1 MTISDSPLSYSDC
14 YDAMERALEDPKGI
28 RLKVNRV
35 QDAYHLRMRLNQARA
50 INRRENRRTYDPEHH
65 LFGRS
70 IYDRLMFKIKERTA
84 RDGSPQVY
92 VYLERIGDLKPELV
106 EALSEVE
113 PDGEELE
120 LQDVGVPV
128 ETLSKPRVA
137 DVLPMR
143 LGIMR
148 R

>member
-1 MTISDSPLSYSDC
+1 MTISDSPLSYKDC
-14 YDAMERALEDPKGI
+14 YDAMERALEDTKGI
-28 RLKVNRV
+28 RLRVNRV

-65 LFGRS
+65 LYGRS
-70 IYDRLMFKIKERTA
+70 IYDRLMFKIKERSA
-84 RDGSPQVY
+84 KNGDQKVY
-92 VYLERIGDLKPELV
+92 VYLERIGDLRPDQV

-113 PDGEELE
+113 PDDIP
-120 LQDVGVPV
+120 LQEQTIQV
-128 ETLSKPRVA
+128 ETLSRPKIA
-137 DVLPMR
+137 DIIPMR